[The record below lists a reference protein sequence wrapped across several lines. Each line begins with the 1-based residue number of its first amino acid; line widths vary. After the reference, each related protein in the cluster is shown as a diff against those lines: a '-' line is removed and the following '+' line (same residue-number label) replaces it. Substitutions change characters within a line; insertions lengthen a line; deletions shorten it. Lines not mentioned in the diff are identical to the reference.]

1 MAARAIGSGTV
12 SFGLVS
18 IPVKVFTT
26 SESAQSV
33 SFNMLHAKCGS
44 RLRQQYVCP
53 TDEEVVD
60 RSEITRGY
68 EFAKGQYV
76 KISDDEYKALLEV
89 GKNSIQL
96 VEFVPAEKIDPVYL
110 DKAYYLGPDKGGE
123 RAYKLLA
130 EAMVKT
136 GLVGVA
142 KYAARGKQYLVML
155 RPNSEEG
162 LVMHQLRYADEV
174 RSFSEVSVPDAA
186 PATAAELKLATQI
199 IEQIA
204 VDEFHPEQY
213 EDEVKTRML
222 ELIQQKIE
230 GQEITAAP
238 EEAPHAQVIDLM
250 EALKRSLGEVKKP
263 AARGGSERESAHKP
277 TKSATSKKKSAS
289 TSRKRTKAQ

>member
-1 MAARAIGSGTV
+1 V

-26 SESAQSV
+26 SESAQSL

-44 RLRQQYVCP
+44 RLRQQYICP

-60 RSEITRGY
+60 RSQITRGY

-76 KISDDEYKALLEV
+76 KISDEEYKALLEV
-89 GKNSIQL
+89 GKNAIQL
-96 VEFVPAEKIDPVYL
+96 VEFVPADKIDPVYL

-130 EAMVKT
+130 EAMVQT
-136 GLVGVA
+136 GLVGIA

-162 LVMHQLRYADEV
+162 L
-174 RSFSEVSVPDAA
+174 A

-213 EDEVKTRML
+213 DDEVKTRML

-238 EEAPHAQVIDLM
+238 EEAPQAQVIDLM

-263 AARGGSERESAHKP
+263 AGARAGSKERDSEIESAQKPTNKP
-277 TKSATSKKKSAS
+277 TKSATSKKKSSSA
-289 TSRKRTKAQ
+289 SRKRTKAQ